1 MQTFTLKS
9 GTNKGNRRIWIE
21 GNRLLDCGLTRGTA
35 LYRLMQEDGTM
46 IFVTKAPT
54 SKGPKAKRHTIA
66 GKADRPIL
74 DLCGRWVTDFMG
86 DHTHFEVKI
95 QTLWNGVTELII
107 EPVTI

>member
-21 GNRLLDCGLTRGTA
+21 GNRLLDCGLARGTA
-35 LYRLMQEDGTM
+35 LYRLMHDDGMVLT
-46 IFVTKAPT
+46 TAPST
-54 SKGPKAKRHTIA
+54 SRDPKAKRHTIA

-74 DLCGRWVTDFMG
+74 DLCGKWVSDFVG
-86 DHTHFEVKI
+86 DHTHFKVKI